1 MKERY
6 VSPYRRMLGQ
16 RMSRRRALAASGVAG
31 LGAAGLALVGC
42 GDDDDEAISQAI
54 AQVIEED
61 QAQAQVTEEEQVA
74 AVEQAAEE
82 IEQAAEEA
90 AVDVERDLVVA
101 QANLFVT
108 LDQELANTH
117 ESQEANVMLHST
129 LIRNKIVEQPGGF
142 LGEDITGP
150 WEPRLAVDWSKSEDG
165 TTYEFT
171 LREGVVSY
179 NGNPFTAD
187 DVTYTMERKIAAAG
201 VGSFIAAFAAELFD
215 PDQIQRIDDFT
226 VQFRLNRPYPTFEQ
240 TIMAQHVGAIVDSKL
255 MKENATEDDPWSQE
269 WAVTHSHGFGAYQ
282 LESFTQGEQAVFL
295 RNEGWARGD
304 GINPAQIERII
315 WRVVPESANR
325 LALVRR
331 GDVHIAKQ
339 MLARE
344 QLDAE
349 TEEGIAIPFAEG
361 NLSFWI
367 STNLDKEQWNDTRSR
382 QAFTYALPYDEVIN
396 TVYRGKARRE
406 FGMVP
411 DDIPGSAPQHWE
423 KYVQDFDIARE
434 LLAQA
439 GVPDGFSSDLAFELN
454 FPDSEENAI
463 LIRNAVA
470 NVGIDLNLVGL
481 TPAASTENRVTR
493 EKRQPAFL
501 TRDYAIVKAIPYYL
515 HLFFLSEE
523 SIINWSAYFPG
534 RANYDEFEA
543 ALQAG
548 IGVGD
553 DLAQETLDHYGEA
566 QRVLADDSVMQWMA
580 WTDPQ
585 YIWRDNLSGF
595 YGRSDNLIDYG
606 EVAFTA

>member
-54 AQVIEED
+54 AQVIEEE
-61 QAQAQVTEEEQVA
+61 QAQAQVTEEGQVA

-90 AVDVERDLVVA
+90 GVDAERDLIVA
-101 QANLFVT
+101 QAALFTT

-117 ESQEANVMLHST
+117 ESQEADVMLHST

-142 LGEDITGP
+142 LGEDVTGP

-187 DVTYTMERKIAAAG
+187 DVTYTMERKIAAGG

-255 MKENATEDDPWSQE
+255 MKENATEDDPWSAE

-331 GDVHIAKQ
+331 GDVHIAKA

-344 QLDAE
+344 QVGTE
-349 TEEGIAIPFAEG
+349 GEEGTYVPTA
-361 NLSFWI
+361 N
-367 STNLDKEQWNDTRSR
+367 TNLNLWSVTNMNEEVWGDTRVR
-382 QAFTYALPYDEVIN
+382 QALAYIIPYDDMIN
-396 TVYRGKARRE
+396 TVYEGLAIRA
-406 FGMVP
+406 FSYVWP
-411 DDIPGSAPQHWE
+411 PIPGAAPEHSHQ
-423 KYVQDFDIARE
+423 YVTDIDKAKE
-434 LLAQA
+434 LLAEA
-439 GVPDGFSSDLAFELN
+439 GVPDGFDIDMSYELAL
-454 FPDSEENAI
+454 PDQEEAAV
-463 LIRNAVA
+463 LMRESAAKAGIR
-470 NVGIDLNLVGL
+470 LNLVAL
-481 TPAASTENRVTR
+481 PPAAADENRGTP
-493 EKRQPAFL
+493 EARQPTWLVRSASFVQ
-501 TRDYAIVKAIPYYL
+501 TMPYYL
-515 HLFFLSEE
+515 QLFFQSG
-523 SIINWSAYFPG
+523 SPINFAFYDTG
-534 RANYDEFEA
+534 RAQWDDFWA
-543 ALQAG
+543 AVQSG
-548 IGVGD
+548 IEVGD
-553 DLAQETLDHYGEA
+553 DQAPDALAFYDTA
-566 QRVLADDSVMQWMA
+566 QRILAEDAPFQHIA
-580 WTDPQ
+580 WTNPQ
-585 YIWRDNLSGF
+585 YIFRDNVSGF
-595 YGRSDNLIDYG
+595 HYRGDNLIDYG
-606 EVAFTA
+606 DIVFTA